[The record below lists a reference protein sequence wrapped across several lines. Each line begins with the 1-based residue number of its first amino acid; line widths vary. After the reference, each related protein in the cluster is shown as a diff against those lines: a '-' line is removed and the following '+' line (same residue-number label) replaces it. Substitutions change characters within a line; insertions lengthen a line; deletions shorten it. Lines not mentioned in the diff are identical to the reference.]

1 MRFTLAVVFAGVAAV
16 ANAHFQLAYPP
27 PRGVFDEDNEVNFC
41 DSYTNAVDNRTT
53 FPLSNGFFTF
63 NSEHPSWTLG
73 VLISTVQ
80 NPVSFDNF
88 TANDTSSGAD
98 QFARNFASGTG
109 EGTFCIP
116 LDLSSIGV
124 SGVQDGANVTIQ
136 IVFDGG
142 DGNLFQCADLTL
154 ESNSTT
160 PSSVTCSNATSSSS
174 DDNSTSSSSSASSLR
189 IGSTTFASSWA
200 AYAGALGAVAGLAMS
215 VL

>member
-1 MRFTLAVVFAGVAAV
+1 MTGTV
-16 ANAHFQLAYPP
+16 
-27 PRGVFDEDNEVNFC
+27 
-41 DSYTNAVDNRTT
+41 
-53 FPLSNGFFTF
+53 
-63 NSEHPSWTLG
+63 G

-142 DGNLFQCADLTL
+142 DGNLFQVSVLFLPIAVLIDVPAYIRPHMILVYLLYLLLSPQCADLTL
-154 ESNSTT
+154 ESNTTT

-174 DDNSTSSSSSASSLR
+174 DDNSTSSSSASSLR

>member
-1 MRFTLAVVFAGVAAV
+1 MISPNVPHTPIRYTAADTRVFMTGAV
-16 ANAHFQLAYPP
+16 
-27 PRGVFDEDNEVNFC
+27 
-41 DSYTNAVDNRTT
+41 
-53 FPLSNGFFTF
+53 
-63 NSEHPSWTLG
+63 G

-142 DGNLFQCADLTL
+142 DGNLFQVSPFLAHCRSYRRSAYIRPHMILVYLLYFLLSPQCADLTL

-174 DDNSTSSSSSASSLR
+174 DDNSTSSSSASSLR